1 MQEAKII
8 FWFFLLFI
16 SLTPCLV
23 KQSFLSLEN
32 YQNGLKGV
40 FAKHPFRQKIP
51 WQKSCPNKQSLK
63 YLTQNKTKRV
73 NLKTLIQPW

>member
-51 WQKSCPNKQSLK
+51 
-63 YLTQNKTKRV
+63 
-73 NLKTLIQPW
+73 